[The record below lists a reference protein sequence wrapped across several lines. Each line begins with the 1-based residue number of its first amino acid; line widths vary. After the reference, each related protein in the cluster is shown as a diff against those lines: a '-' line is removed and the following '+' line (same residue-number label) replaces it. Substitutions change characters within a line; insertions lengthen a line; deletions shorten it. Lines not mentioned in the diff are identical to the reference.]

1 MIHLNKAPI
10 FLEFLQKVFD
20 NTDEKFYHKSI
31 SDEYYIAGKCGC
43 NASHCATVILKKRRP
58 WKKKIEQDT
67 YPVYVG
73 KGYVSICVFN
83 KDYVEIE
90 CTLVKFPHK
99 HERNQLLNK
108 NGKIIKS
115 LQVKKCKRK
124 KIDAKKK
131 IELKRYFNDKISLY
145 EELIYTRLCSRG
157 APNHSLFQ
165 HVR

>member
-1 MIHLNKAPI
+1 ML
-10 FLEFLQKVFD
+10 D
-20 NTDEKFYHKSI
+20 
-31 SDEYYIAGKCGC
+31 
-43 NASHCATVILKKRRP
+43 
-58 WKKKIEQDT
+58 
-67 YPVYVG
+67 
-73 KGYVSICVFN
+73 
-83 KDYVEIE
+83 
-90 CTLVKFPHK
+90 KFPHK
-99 HERNQLLNK
+99 HEINQLLNK

-157 APNHSLFQ
+157 APKHSLFQ